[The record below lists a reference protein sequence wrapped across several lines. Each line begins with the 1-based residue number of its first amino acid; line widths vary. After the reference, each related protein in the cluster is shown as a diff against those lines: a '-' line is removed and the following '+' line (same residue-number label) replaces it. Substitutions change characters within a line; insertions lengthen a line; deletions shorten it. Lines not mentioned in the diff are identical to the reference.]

1 MRTPANGA
9 GVSYV
14 VPYVGTWIEICI
26 GLSVPV
32 HDVVVPYV
40 GTWIEIFF
48 AIYHSPALQVV
59 PYVGTWIEMTC
70 RWWIT
75 LRQAVVPYVGTWI
88 EIKFVLSFTIVPFSR
103 SLRGNVDRNG
113 WAIAEITDL
122 IRRSLRGNV
131 DRNYSKSDMIF
142 SPSCVVPYVGTWIEI
157 LSRSKKRSIIK
168 VVPYVGTW
176 IEISLRLQ

>member
-59 PYVGTWIEMTC
+59 PYVGNVD
-70 RWWIT
+70 RND
-75 LRQAVVPYVGTWI
+75 LQVVDNIATGG
-88 EIKFVLSFTIVPFSR
+88 R
-103 SLRGNVDRNG
+103 SLRGK
-113 WAIAEITDL
+113 
-122 IRRSLRGNV
+122 RG
-131 DRNYSKSDMIF
+131 
-142 SPSCVVPYVGTWIEI
+142 
-157 LSRSKKRSIIK
+157 
-168 VVPYVGTW
+168 
-176 IEISLRLQ
+176 